1 MQLELS
7 ARTSK
12 VFSKMSSVVTV
23 ANNLITSLP
32 LGVGKG
38 TDVSQLVLRDSRYR
52 HRTAATGTGQPLPA
66 QDSRYRH
73 RTAATGTGQPLPAQ
87 DVYNDGEGAFVD
99 V

>member
-1 MQLELS
+1 
-7 ARTSK
+7 
-12 VFSKMSSVVTV
+12 MSPSSCSET
-23 ANNLITSLP
+23 AATGTGQPLP
-32 LGVGKG
+32 A
-38 TDVSQLVLRDSRYR
+38 QDSRYR